1 MIIISQDRCE
11 IVNFNMVTNMF
22 TLNDGNIRCML
33 SSGDDTFI
41 AKYKTE
47 ERAKEVLQEIVA
59 LLENEEM
66 LHIRKSTLNTLDE
79 LEEPKYILKPVSAPK
94 VYEMP
99 LE

>member
-1 MIIISQDRCE
+1 MIIVSQDREE

-22 TLNDGNIRCML
+22 VLDGGDVRCML

-47 ERAKEVLQEIVA
+47 ERAKEVLQEIIKKYKGTEAFKACANRITDNVGA
-59 LLENEEM
+59 IAIEEGF
-66 LHIRKSTLNTLDE
+66 
-79 LEEPKYILKPVSAPK
+79 